1 MFVFASQTETFG
13 NVTLEAMAS
22 GLAVVAFKHA
32 GAGELIQNG
41 VNGMLADYDS
51 NFQFEMAAQALLN
64 TPDLMKFV
72 RQQASLSAKSMGWEV
87 IVAKTES
94 VLHDICE
101 KQEPVVTVNSS
112 FSNPIHLLSQESQ

>member
-1 MFVFASQTETFG
+1 
-13 NVTLEAMAS
+13 
-22 GLAVVAFKHA
+22 
-32 GAGELIQNG
+32 
-41 VNGMLADYDS
+41 MLADYDS

-72 RQQASLSAKSMGWEV
+72 REQASLSAKSMGWEV

-101 KQEPVVTVNSS
+101 KQEPVVIVNSP
-112 FSNPIHLLSQESQ
+112 FTTPIHLVSQESQ